1 MIGYLQGRKEQMD
14 MLHRDNKFIII
25 ICLIFF
31 FASCDKYTR
40 YDIKETKKIRTN
52 CINKSQVLLGEEYWL
67 VYNSAVDSINSWID
81 NEIGNFSYWRSLIN
95 YQLDSVLC
103 VNKERDKIIM
113 SILLPYIGEKG
124 IQDDIE
130 YFYGV
135 KVQGQWYFFGG
146 PTLVLPREFY
156 QEDIHTP
163 LSFEKLKQIA
173 TAEIYRGYLKKGRN
187 GQWEINEN
195 FFQDLTSVA
204 WCTDC
209 TTQEDW
215 DRKYLLII
223 SENWSKRDT
232 INNN

>member
-1 MIGYLQGRKEQMD
+1 

-67 VYNSAVDSINSWID
+67 VYNSAV
-81 NEIGNFSYWRSLIN
+81 
-95 YQLDSVLC
+95 
-103 VNKERDKIIM
+103 
-113 SILLPYIGEKG
+113 
-124 IQDDIE
+124 
-130 YFYGV
+130 
-135 KVQGQWYFFGG
+135 
-146 PTLVLPREFY
+146 
-156 QEDIHTP
+156 
-163 LSFEKLKQIA
+163 
-173 TAEIYRGYLKKGRN
+173 
-187 GQWEINEN
+187 
-195 FFQDLTSVA
+195 A

-215 DRKYLLII
+215 DRKYLSII

-232 INNN
+232 TNNN